1 MKTEKE
7 IAYGYKDPGLIS
19 KPHSEIIPAASALF
33 SAIEVKYGPMK
44 RLITVVEKAELA
56 QSYKY
61 QLRRTP
67 FLVRKP
73 SVVKILPYL
82 TEVLAFSLKP
92 VKDLASVFP
101 GILSTLMVPSYLQ

>member
-19 KPHSEIIPAASALF
+19 NPHSEIIPAASALF
-33 SAIEVKYGPMK
+33 SAMEVKYGPMK
-44 RLITVVEKAELA
+44 RLITVVENAELA

-67 FLVRKP
+67 FLVKKP
-73 SVVKILPYL
+73 TSLIFGPYL
-82 TEVLAFSLKP
+82 EC
-92 VKDLASVFP
+92 
-101 GILSTLMVPSYLQ
+101 